1 MRRRAFLGS
10 SFAAALGAG
19 SALAQGP
26 VQRTDG
32 TRIKLALNAYSFNA
46 PLRAGEVSLYDLVDF
61 CAEHQLDALD
71 STGYYFPGYPNVPD
85 DEWIYGLKK
94 KGFVNGVDINGTGVR
109 NDFAL
114 TDAESRKN
122 DIELVK
128 NWIGVARKLGATVVR
143 VFAGKKVP
151 EGHTFEQAA
160 EWMIED
166 LKECA
171 AYGREHGVIV
181 GLQNHNEFIKTADE
195 TIHIIN
201 GVDSDWLGVILDVG
215 SLRQGDPYEEIERLL
230 PYAVSWQ
237 LKEKVWYGDK
247 EVDTDV
253 AKIKEIVERVGYRG
267 YIPIETLGPGDPHEK
282 VARFAKHARE
292 VFFG

>member
-1 MRRRAFLGS
+1 M
-10 SFAAALGAG
+10 
-19 SALAQGP
+19 
-26 VQRTDG
+26 T
-32 TRIKLALNAYSFNA
+32 
-46 PLRAGEVSLYDLVDF
+46 LYDLVDF
-61 CAEHQLDALD
+61 CAEHGLDALD
-71 STGYYFPGYPNVPD
+71 STGYYFPGYPEVPN
-85 DEWIYGLKK
+85 DEFIYGLKK
-94 KGFVNGVDINGTGVR
+94 KGFINGVDINGTGVR

-114 TDAESRKN
+114 PDADSRKN
-122 DIELVK
+122 DVQLVK

-151 EGHTFEQAA
+151 DGHTFERAA

-195 TIHIIN
+195 AIHIVN

-215 SLRQGDPYEEIERLL
+215 SLRQDDPYEEIERLL

-247 EVDTDV
+247 EVDVDV
-253 AKIKEIVERVGYRG
+253 ARIKEIIDRVGYRG
-267 YIPIETLGPGDPHEK
+267 YVPIETLGRGDPREK
-282 VARFAKHARE
+282 VARFAAHARE
-292 VFFG
+292 VFGV